1 MYLSNG
7 SFIPICADILSDRT
21 IGLDLSVSVSSLL
34 VLLSLLT
41 LPAFCQEGAVN
52 LACLFVLYKLIL
64 RQGLVKLPRLA
75 LNFRSS
81 RLSPLSSWDYRPVS
95 PVLPSCPSFFSPL
108 SWSTRPG
115 RGEGIRAASTTQTTY
130 FIAEICRVPL
140 RGKCV

>member
-1 MYLSNG
+1 MYVSNG
-7 SFIPICADILSDRT
+7 PFIPICADILPDRT

-41 LPAFCQEGAVN
+41 LPAFCQEGD
-52 LACLFVLYKLIL
+52 LACLFVLCKLIL
-64 RQGLVKLPRLA
+64 RQGLVRLPRLA

-81 RLSPLSSWDYRPVS
+81 PLSPLSSWDYRPVS